1 MKRIYTINYL
11 TNYISSPSRVSW
23 FYNKMTHVLLLLNQT
38 GIDLLVFVGH
48 LNQSLY

>member
-11 TNYISSPSRVSW
+11 TNSISSPSRVSW
-23 FYNKMTHVLLLLNQT
+23 FYKMTHVLLLLNQT
-38 GIDLLVFVGH
+38 GIDLLVLVGH